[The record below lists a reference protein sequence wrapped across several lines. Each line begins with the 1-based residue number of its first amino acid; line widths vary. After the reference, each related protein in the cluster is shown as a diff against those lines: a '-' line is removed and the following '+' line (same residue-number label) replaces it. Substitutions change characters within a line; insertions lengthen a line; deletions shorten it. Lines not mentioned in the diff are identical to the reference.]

1 MDAHV
6 EAHLEAVDDSNSIFR
21 IASNLIA
28 ACFISGL
35 VIGAVYY
42 FTAPVAAEKAEQMK
56 QESMRELV
64 ADAEDFQPVAGHE
77 GWFAARKAGSTVAY
91 IVPSE
96 TKGYGGT
103 IKMLVAV
110 TAEGKVVDYSI
121 LEHNETPGLGDNAQ
135 KPAFRNQF
143 KEKDAAHLA
152 VVKDPSNTEDIQ
164 AMTGATI
171 SSRAVTLGV
180 RQAVEEVT
188 AFDGGK

>member
-135 KPAFRNQF
+135 KPAFRGQF
-143 KEKDAAHLA
+143 AGKSAAELTVTKNPADKEA
-152 VVKDPSNTEDIQ
+152 IQ

-171 SSRAVTLGV
+171 SSRAVTKGV
-180 RQAVEEVT
+180 KQAVEEVAQLT
-188 AFDGGK
+188 GGK